1 MSWIRDGFIVVVISV
16 VLFLTA
22 DYYLGS
28 KLIRSSPDS
37 DSQVA
42 RVSHHIYHH
51 DLRKNLFKVDQTWGR
66 GLGKISYK
74 LCTDNFGFKSSC
86 NNIIN
91 EKVFDIVFIG
101 DSFTEGI
108 GLEYEDTFV
117 GMFSNNYPELRVANM
132 GVSSYSPSIY
142 RSKIEYYLEK
152 EEITFNHVFVFIDI
166 SDIQDEAIN
175 YERLINKR
183 VVSRDRDTAYKN
195 GNMPIIKMQN
205 QNKLLT
211 VNNFLQKNFP
221 LTREFLSIL
230 YYLSSKKDRGLE
242 YGLINNRAEWT
253 YNPQS
258 EYYGDKGVQF
268 GIDTSIHQMGELYKL
283 LKEKNINLSVGIYPW
298 PNQLKYDLV
307 NNLQAKI
314 WSDFCKN
321 KCSYFFN
328 TMPAFFKYL
337 KSNGDVKTYQDLY
350 IYGDMHFNKN
360 GNKVIFEEIKKVYR
374 K

>member
-1 MSWIRDGFIVVVISV
+1 MSWIRDGFIIAVISV
-16 VLFLTA
+16 ILFLTA
-22 DYYLGS
+22 DFYLGS
-28 KLIRSSPDS
+28 KLIRISTN

-42 RVSHHIYHH
+42 RVSHHTYHH
-51 DLRKNLFKVDQTWGR
+51 DLEKNLFKEKQIWGR
-66 GLGKISYK
+66 GLGKKSYK

-86 NNIIN
+86 KNIIN
-91 EKVFDIVFIG
+91 EKAFDIVFIG
-101 DSFTEGI
+101 DSFTEGV

-132 GVSSYSPSIY
+132 GVASYSPSIY

-166 SDIQDEAIN
+166 SDIQDEAMN

-195 GNMPIIKMQN
+195 GNMPIINMQN

-211 VNNFLQKNFP
+211 VNNFLEKKFP
-221 LTREFLSIL
+221 LTREFISIL
-230 YYLSSKKDRGLE
+230 YYLSKKKDRGLE
-242 YGLINNRAEWT
+242 YGLVNNRADWT

-258 EYYGDKGVQF
+258 EHYGDKGVQF
-268 GIDTSIHQMGELYKL
+268 GIDTSIHHMGELYKL

-314 WSDFCKN
+314 WGDFCKN

-360 GNKVIFEEIKKVYR
+360 GNKVIFEEIKKVYQ